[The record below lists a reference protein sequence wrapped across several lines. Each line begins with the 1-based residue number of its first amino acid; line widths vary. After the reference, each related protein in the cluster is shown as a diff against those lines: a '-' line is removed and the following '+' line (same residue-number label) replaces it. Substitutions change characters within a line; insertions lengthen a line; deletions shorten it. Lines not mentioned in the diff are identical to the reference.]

1 MRIPAMIRRRY
12 SERGEGKGQFYITMA
27 IVGIIGFALFKFVPV
42 WYTTTDFNAKVSE
55 LASVAALRGYKDQKI
70 KDEFVKI
77 RNGARMPEETEFTI
91 ERKGDDLILKVKYTL
106 HIDFI
111 VYGYDWE
118 ENKSFTY
125 AAN

>member
-1 MRIPAMIRRRY
+1 MRIPAMIRRRH

-27 IVGIIGFALFKFVPV
+27 IMGIIGFALFKIVPV
-42 WYTTTDFNAKVSE
+42 WYATTEFNNKVSE

-77 RNGARMPEETEFTI
+77 RNEARMPEETEFII
-91 ERKGDDLILKVKYTL
+91 EHKGNDLIVRVKYTL

-111 VYGYDWE
+111 VYAYDWE

-125 AAN
+125 GAV

>member
-42 WYTTTDFNAKVSE
+42 WYTTTDFKAKVSE

-77 RNGARMPEETEFTI
+77 RNEARMPEETEFTI
-91 ERKGDDLILKVKYTL
+91 ERKGNDLILKVKYTL

-111 VYGYDWE
+111 VYAYDWE
-118 ENKSFTY
+118 EDKSFTY
-125 AAN
+125 AAS

>member
-12 SERGEGKGQFYITMA
+12 SERGEGKGQFYITMV

-77 RNGARMPEETEFTI
+77 RNGARMPEETELTI